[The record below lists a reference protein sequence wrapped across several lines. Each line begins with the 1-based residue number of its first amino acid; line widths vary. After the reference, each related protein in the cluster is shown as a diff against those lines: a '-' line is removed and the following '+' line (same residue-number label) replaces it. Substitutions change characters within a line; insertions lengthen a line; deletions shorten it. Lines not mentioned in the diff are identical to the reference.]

1 MLDAPT
7 ICVEDHRAVMG
18 MISDDLKT
26 AYSVTPVQ
34 RLRNLRNGVDWEWME
49 SATSETLLPTHRPE
63 ILPPRMDVMSGLFLD
78 DDLLGFDHQRE

>member
-7 ICVEDHRAVMG
+7 ICVEDHRTVMG

-49 SATSETLLPTHRPE
+49 SATSETFLP
-63 ILPPRMDVMSGLFLD
+63 VVSGLFLD

>member
-1 MLDAPT
+1 
-7 ICVEDHRAVMG
+7 MG

-49 SATSETLLPTHRPE
+49 LDALKTLGK
-63 ILPPRMDVMSGLFLD
+63 ILNGDPVGDAVSLLD
-78 DDLLGFDHQRE
+78 